1 MAQIAPIATVLGAGA
16 SIYATGRQA
25 QSQSA
30 QARQQAAAATAQN
43 EARTQQLA
51 VQQAADRRVAD
62 ARLAGTVAS
71 ARARLGA
78 GGVQPDEGSAAALTT
93 GLRRDAAAA
102 QSDSLA
108 AFDARLASGRRSL
121 LNDDGSLTPWLRAG
135 ATFSG
140 ALRSLLD

>member
-1 MAQIAPIATVLGAGA
+1 MAQIVPIATVLGAGA

-25 QSQSA
+25 QMQAA
-30 QARQQAAAATAQN
+30 QARQQATDAKAQN
-43 EARTQQLA
+43 EARQQQLA
-51 VQQAADRRVAD
+51 AQQAAERRISD
-62 ARLAGTVAS
+62 SRLAGTIAS
-71 ARARLGA
+71 TRARLAA
-78 GGVQPDEGSAAALTT
+78 GGIQPDEGSAAVLMA

-108 AFDARLASGRRSL
+108 VFDTRLAAGRRSL

-140 ALRSLLD
+140 ALRNLLD

>member
-16 SIYATGRQA
+16 SIYGMQRQA
-25 QSQSA
+25 QVQAA
-30 QARQQAAAATAQN
+30 QARQQVAQATAQN
-43 EARTQQLA
+43 DLRSQQLA
-51 VQQAADRRVAD
+51 AQQAAEQRQRD
-62 ARLAGTVAS
+62 ARLAGTLA
-71 ARARLGA
+71 ATRARLAA
-78 GGVQPDEGSAAALTT
+78 GGIQPDEGSAAALTA

-108 AFDARLASGRRSL
+108 VFDARLAAGRRSL

-140 ALRSLLD
+140 TLRTLLD

>member
-25 QSQSA
+25 QMQAA
-30 QARQQAAAATAQN
+30 QARQQVAEAKAQN
-43 EARTQQLA
+43 EARAQQLA
-51 VQQAADRRVAD
+51 AQQAAERRIAES
-62 ARLAGTVAS
+62 RLAGTIAS
-71 ARARLGA
+71 TRARLAA
-78 GGVQPDEGSAAALTT
+78 GGIQPDEGSAVALTS

-108 AFDARLASGRRSL
+108 IFDARLAAGRRSL

-135 ATFSG
+135 ATFTG
-140 ALRSLLD
+140 ALRNLLD